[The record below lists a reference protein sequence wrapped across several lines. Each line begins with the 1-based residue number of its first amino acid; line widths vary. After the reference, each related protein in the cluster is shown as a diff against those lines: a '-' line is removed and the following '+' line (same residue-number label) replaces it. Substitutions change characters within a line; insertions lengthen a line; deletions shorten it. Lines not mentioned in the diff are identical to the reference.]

1 MNKILIS
8 LLPFQNNYDDDD
20 NVESEGESNPLENSE
35 RPLMDNNEGD
45 SGVGS
50 DSVNPLEK
58 EDQNVDDIPTDNI
71 SNSDQAELGEQED
84 PEESDALEAT
94 CRETIENLKKLGEQ
108 SR

>member
-1 MNKILIS
+1 
-8 LLPFQNNYDDDD
+8 
-20 NVESEGESNPLENSE
+20 LENSE

-50 DSVNPLEK
+50 DSVNPLER
-58 EDQNVDDIPTDNI
+58 EDQNVDDLQADNI
-71 SNSDQAELGEQED
+71 SNSDQAEIADNDD

-108 SR
+108 SRLMSL

>member
-1 MNKILIS
+1 M
-8 LLPFQNNYDDDD
+8 
-20 NVESEGESNPLENSE
+20 ESIDE

-58 EDQNVDDIPTDNI
+58 EDQNVDDLNADHS
-71 SNSDQAELGEQED
+71 SNSEHADAMENDD
-84 PEESDALEAT
+84 PEEPDAVEAT